1 MSDIVL
7 FRHHTH
13 YEILAAN
20 IIAHEKRKF
29 AEEMEAD
36 YRKICVDRESERRIK
51 GKDDD
56 TA

>member
-20 IIAHEKRKF
+20 IIAHERRKF
-29 AEEMEAD
+29 AEEQ
-36 YRKICVDRESERRIK
+36 RNTR
-51 GKDDD
+51 
-56 TA
+56 

>member
-20 IIAHEKRKF
+20 IIAHERRKF

-36 YRKICVDRESERRIK
+36 YLRLMAERMAQYK
-51 GKDDD
+51 GNR
-56 TA
+56 

>member
-20 IIAHEKRKF
+20 IIEHERRKF

-36 YRKICVDRESERRIK
+36 WRRINREK
-51 GKDDD
+51 ASQSKHRGVNNDE
-56 TA
+56 